1 MARSTRARRGFVVV
15 AALLVLSGCG
25 SDDESRGGDTA
36 ARGGAFP
43 VTDEHKFGAT
53 TVRSTPRRIAVVG
66 LTEQDTVLALGSKPI
81 ATTEWYGKQPQ
92 AVWPWARAALG
103 DAKPTVLSNA
113 DGFQF
118 ERIALLRPDLIIG
131 TNVGMKRRDYE
142 KLSAIAP
149 TIAAA
154 KGSTDWFSPWDQQT
168 AIIAKALGKEAEG
181 RALVRNIKARYA
193 KAAAEHPEFKGKTIT
208 FSQNGF

>member
-1 MARSTRARRGFVVV
+1 MSRSARARRGLVLV

-25 SDDESRGGDTA
+25 ADDPPRGADA
-36 ARGGAFP
+36 AAKGGAFP
-43 VTDEHKFGAT
+43 VTVEHKFGAT

-81 ATTEWYGKQPQ
+81 ATTEWYGKQPH
-92 AVWPWARAALG
+92 AVWPWAREALG

-131 TNVGMKRRDYE
+131 TNAG
-142 KLSAIAP
+142 
-149 TIAAA
+149 
-154 KGSTDWFSPWDQQT
+154 
-168 AIIAKALGKEAEG
+168 
-181 RALVRNIKARYA
+181 
-193 KAAAEHPEFKGKTIT
+193 
-208 FSQNGF
+208 